1 MLLAQVLRIE
11 LLLEDLPAGRA
22 GDASRAGLK
31 KQLMAAKA
39 VAVREQ
45 RKREMAEREA
55 KKAQQA
61 AAQAPRAPA
70 PPESEQ

>member
-1 MLLAQVLRIE
+1 MLRLE
-11 LLLEDLPAGRA
+11 LLIEDLPPGRA

-31 KQLMAAKA
+31 KQLLQAKA

-55 KKAQQA
+55 KKA
-61 AAQAPRAPA
+61 AAQPR
-70 PPESEQ
+70 PPPTPELAAEGGQQ

>member
-1 MLLAQVLRIE
+1 MERKRETRRPRKLTEQGDGDLREHVAQVPLRDHRKRE
-11 LLLEDLPAGRA
+11 P
-22 GDASRAGLK
+22 
-31 KQLMAAKA
+31 
-39 VAVREQ
+39 REQ